1 MVHCGP
7 TCCSHSRPLVSLATW
22 YRICNPRVQLAF
34 WNFFLLIG
42 VLMKAI
48 WIPGQGCTITQ
59 TDSKLLAATFIY
71 SMAFDLLVL
80 ILTAYK
86 LLYPATGRSRLVE
99 LIFNDGLIFFVI
111 ALVWLILSNF
121 IILSTIFFLDFWWTS
136 LRLYVFICAILLPK
150 SQPFFVDLHAP
161 RP

>member
-1 MVHCGP
+1 
-7 TCCSHSRPLVSLATW
+7 
-22 YRICNPRVQLAF
+22 
-34 WNFFLLIG
+34 
-42 VLMKAI
+42 MKAI

-111 ALVWLILSNF
+111 ALV
-121 IILSTIFFLDFWWTS
+121 
-136 LRLYVFICAILLPK
+136 
-150 SQPFFVDLHAP
+150 
-161 RP
+161 